1 MTVTMDQ
8 RQDPTSSS
16 SVVLVAYM
24 CVGDLGSC
32 IPEEPRTGDNCPLK
46 LDPWNFLHNLRAA
59 PQKSPFFP
67 PPPRIVCCL
76 YDHWAEAV
84 GLATFSRVHRTVL
97 LAFPFSVLEDVS
109 VGEISYSPFQ
119 VSVHCQVSQALVRA
133 GSGWPTLRHLFSH
146 WVHRS

>member
-1 MTVTMDQ
+1 MFSPWCDFSRGALSKHPFTPDMTVTMDQ

-59 PQKSPFFP
+59 PRKSPFSSAP
-67 PPPRIVCCL
+67 PPLFVVYMITGRRL
-76 YDHWAEAV
+76 W
-84 GLATFSRVHRTVL
+84 VL
-97 LAFPFSVLEDVS
+97 LLSHEFIER
-109 VGEISYSPFQ
+109 SY
-119 VSVHCQVSQALVRA
+119 
-133 GSGWPTLRHLFSH
+133 
-146 WVHRS
+146 

>member
-46 LDPWNFLHNLRAA
+46 LDPWNFLHNLGSSTEESFLPL
-59 PQKSPFFP
+59 PQ
-67 PPPRIVCCL
+67 IVCCL
-76 YDHWAEAV
+76 YDHWEEAV
-84 GLATFSRVHRTVL
+84 GLATFSRVHRMVL